1 MNMQEI
7 IEKLNKL
14 SMDVNKLNS
23 RRLSEED
30 TKRKLIE
37 PFFETF
43 GWNMKNYGEIS
54 VEMEYTVNQGKDKDK
69 CDYRFKINE
78 RTIFLVEAKPLGSEI
93 TSSDRD
99 QIKRYM
105 KLDECDY
112 GAITNG
118 DRYEFYVRNKEIEKF
133 HSFSLSKDSPVTEA
147 HIKKILWL
155 NRELWDYWMVLGND
169 SHNDFI
175 DRFIKIKA
183 EPEILSNKPE
193 NLTTS
198 NDEIKSVQNEN
209 IYEEKAIPTSAYY
222 ESIKKILSEHNGLKG
237 SEIVDEIGRQFSDK
251 LTKKDKSRLKSGQ
264 ILWVNRVW
272 WALQN
277 LKQWGIIEN
286 KEHRYYLIGNK
297 DMNDKSEMDQSR
309 P

>member
-1 MNMQEI
+1 
-7 IEKLNKL
+7 
-14 SMDVNKLNS
+14 MDVNNLNS

-78 RTIFLVEAKPLGSEI
+78 KSIFLVEAKPLGSEI
-93 TSSDRD
+93 TPNDRD

-118 DRYEFYVRNKEIEKF
+118 NRYEFYVRNKEIEKF
-133 HSFSLSKDSPVTEA
+133 HFFSLSKEGPITEA
-147 HIKKILWL
+147 RIKKILWL
-155 NRELWDYWMVLGND
+155 NRELWDYWMILGDD
-169 SHNDFI
+169 SFKDFI
-175 DRFIKIKA
+175 ERFIKIKT

-193 NLTTS
+193 NSET
-198 NDEIKSVQNEN
+198 NNNEIKSVQNQDINEV
-209 IYEEKAIPTSAYY
+209 KGIPTSRYY
-222 ESIKKILSEHNGLKG
+222 EPIKKILLEHNGLRG
-237 SEIVDEIGRQFSDK
+237 REIVKEIGRQFSEK
-251 LTKKDKSRLKSGQ
+251 FNEKDKSISDSGQ
-264 ILWVNRVW
+264 IIWENRVW
-272 WALQN
+272 WALHN
-277 LKQWGIIEN
+277 LKQQGIIEN

-297 DMNDKSEMDQSR
+297 DMNNKSEMDQSR
-309 P
+309 LKDKGGMKNEGKK

>member
-1 MNMQEI
+1 MNVQEI

-14 SMDVNKLNS
+14 SMDVNKLNN

-54 VEMEYTVNQGKDKDK
+54 VEMEYAVNQGKEKDK

-93 TSSDRD
+93 TPNDRD

-118 DRYEFYVRNKEIEKF
+118 DNYEFYVRNREIEKF
-133 HSFSLSKDSPVTEA
+133 HSFSLSREGPITEA
-147 HIKKILWL
+147 HIKKIMWL
-155 NRELWDYWMVLGND
+155 NRELWDYWMILGD
-169 SHNDFI
+169 DFHKDFI
-175 DRFIKIKA
+175 EKFIRIDV
-183 EPEILSNKPE
+183 KPE
-193 NLTTS
+193 NLSKIPENSKNS
-198 NDEIKSVQNEN
+198 NTGTEPKQKKGVVEG
-209 IYEEKAIPTSAYY
+209 KAIQSREYY
-222 ESIKKILSEHNGLKG
+222 EPIKKILLEHNGLKAK
-237 SEIVDEIGRQFSDK
+237 EIEEEIGRQFSDK
-251 LTKKDKSRLKSGQ
+251 FNEKDKSILPSGP
-264 ILWVNRVW
+264 IVW
-272 WALQN
+272 KKNVRFAISN
-277 LKQWGIIEN
+277 LKQMGIIEN
-286 KEHRYYLIGNK
+286 KEHRYFLIEK
-297 DMNDKSEMDQSR
+297 KI
-309 P
+309 

>member
-7 IEKLNKL
+7 VEKLNKL
-14 SMDVNKLNS
+14 SMDVNKLSNG
-23 RRLSEED
+23 RLSEED

-54 VEMEYTVNQGKDKDK
+54 VEMEYAVNQGREKDK

-78 RTIFLVEAKPLGSEI
+78 KTIFLVEAKPLGSEI

-105 KLDECDY
+105 KLDECEY

-118 DRYEFYVRNKEIEKF
+118 DSYEFYVRNREIEKF
-133 HSFSLSKDSPVTEA
+133 HYFSLSKDGLITEA

-155 NRELWDYWMVLGND
+155 NRELWDYWMVLGDD
-169 SHNDFI
+169 SYKDFI
-175 DRFIKIKA
+175 DKFIKIKT
-183 EPEILSNKPE
+183 EPEIQSTKPE
-193 NLTTS
+193 SEIKN
-198 NDEIKSVQNEN
+198 NEIKSTQNKNVDEA
-209 IYEEKAIPTSAYY
+209 KAIPRSQYY
-222 ESIKKILSEHNGLKG
+222 EPIKKILLEHNGLKG
-237 SEIVDEIGRQFSDK
+237 REIVKEIEKQFSDK
-251 LTKKDKSRLKSGQ
+251 FTEKDKSRLKSGQ
-264 ILWVNRVW
+264 ILWENRVW
-272 WALQN
+272 WSLQD
-277 LKQWGIIEN
+277 LKKWGIIEN

-297 DMNDKSEMDQSR
+297 DMNDKSEVD
-309 P
+309 

>member
-1 MNMQEI
+1 MQEI
-7 IEKLNKL
+7 IERLNKL

-78 RTIFLVEAKPLGSEI
+78 KTIFLVEAKPLGSEI

-105 KLDECDY
+105 KLDECEY

-118 DRYEFYVRNKEIEKF
+118 DSYEFYVRNREIEKF
-133 HSFSLSKDSPVTEA
+133 HSFSLSKDGPITEA

-155 NRELWDYWMVLGND
+155 NRELWDYWMILGDD
-169 SHNDFI
+169 SHKYFI
-175 DRFIKIKA
+175 ERFIKIRA
-183 EPEILSNKPE
+183 EPETLSNKLE

-198 NDEIKSVQNEN
+198 NNKIKSVQNEN
-209 IYEEKAIPTSAYY
+209 IYEEKAIPTSGYY

-251 LTKKDKSRLKSGQ
+251 FTEKDKSRLKSGQ

>member
-14 SMDVNKLNS
+14 SMDVNKLNN
-23 RRLSEED
+23 RGLSEED

-78 RTIFLVEAKPLGSEI
+78 RTIFLVEAKPLGIQI
-93 TSSDRD
+93 TPNDRD

-118 DRYEFYVRNKEIEKF
+118 DSYEFYVRNREIEKF
-133 HSFSLSKDSPVTEA
+133 HYFSLSKDGPITEA

-155 NRELWDYWMVLGND
+155 NRELWDYWMILGDD
-169 SHNDFI
+169 SYKDFVEK
-175 DRFIKIKA
+175 FTNL
-183 EPEILSNKPE
+183 EVEIAIQKTKSE
-193 NLTTS
+193 NLKISSDKTQSIQNKNTS
-198 NDEIKSVQNEN
+198 KNKATQRDE
-209 IYEEKAIPTSAYY
+209 YY
-222 ESIKKILSEHNGLKG
+222 VPVKKILTEHNGLKRG
-237 SEIVDEIGRQFSDK
+237 EIIKEIEKLFSDRFNDK
-251 LTKKDKSRLKSGQ
+251 DRELYRKNLT
-264 ILWVNRVW
+264 VW
-272 WALQN
+272 QVYLGWALN
-277 LKQWGIIEN
+277 DLTRSGELEN
-286 KEHRYYLIGNK
+286 RDHRYYLIGNK
-297 DMNDKSEMDQSR
+297 DMNDKSEVD
-309 P
+309 